1 MIKKSL
7 VSILI
12 INYNNEKYLER
23 AIKSCINQTYKNL
36 EIFIYDDKSTD
47 GSKFLLNKYSKHK
60 KIKCFINKS
69 EKKNIPAIDAK
80 NSYYKLISKSKGE
93 IIFLLD
99 SDDYFLKDKVF
110 KIVKKFNQNK
120 KISLIQDLPL
130 IIANNKKKIFKKN
143 KNNFIS
149 FWPYLAPESCISF
162 RKKFIKKYIKLNI
175 ALENRYLDVWLGF
188 KLGIFSYYI
197 DKSFYSFNKNL
208 TIYKSYGESKKYPL
222 FGSNWFIRRMNSYN
236 YLKNISKGKFNF
248 IYSFDYII
256 TVIVF
261 KILNLLKFNEKKNSI

>member
-256 TVIVF
+256 TIIVF

>member
-130 IIANNKKKIFKKN
+130 IITNNKKKIFKKN

-256 TVIVF
+256 TIIVF

>member
-1 MIKKSL
+1 MNKKSL

-12 INYNNEKYLER
+12 INYNNEKYLDR
-23 AIKSCINQTYKNL
+23 AIKSCVNQSYKNL
-36 EIFIYDDKSTD
+36 EILIYDDKSTD
-47 GSKFLLNKYSKHK
+47 GSKFLLTKYSKHK
-60 KIKCFINKS
+60 KIKYFINKS
-69 EKKNIPAIDAK
+69 KKKNIPAIDAK
-80 NSYYKLISKSKGE
+80 NSYYKLISKSKGDL
-93 IIFLLD
+93 IFLLD
-99 SDDYFLKDKVF
+99 SDDYFVKDKVY

-120 KISLIQDLPL
+120 KIHLIQDLPL
-130 IIANNKKKIFKKN
+130 IITNNKKKIFKKN
-143 KNNFIS
+143 KNNSFS

-208 TIYKSYGESKKYPL
+208 TIYKSYGESKKYPF
-222 FGSNWFIRRMNSYN
+222 FGFNWFIRRMNSYN
-236 YLKNISKGKFNF
+236 YLNSISKEKFNF

-256 TVIVF
+256 TVVIF
-261 KILNLLKFNEKKNSI
+261 KILSLFKIQ

>member
-130 IIANNKKKIFKKN
+130 IITNNKKKIFKKN

>member
-12 INYNNEKYLER
+12 ANYNNEKYLDR
-23 AIKSCINQTYKNL
+23 AVKSCINQTYKNL
-36 EIFIYDDKSTD
+36 EILIYDDKSTD
-47 GSKFLLNKYSKHK
+47 GSKLLLNKYSKNK

-69 EKKNIPAIDAK
+69 KKKNIPAIDAK

-110 KIVKKFNQNK
+110 KIIEKFNHNK
-120 KISLIQDLPL
+120 KINLIQDLPL

-143 KNNFIS
+143 KNNLIS

-162 RKKFIKKYIKLNI
+162 RKKFIKKYTKLNT

-188 KLGIFSYYI
+188 RLGIFSYYI
-197 DKSFYSFNKNL
+197 DKSFCSFNKNL
-208 TIYKSYGESKKYPL
+208 TIYKSYGESKKYPF
-222 FGSNWFIRRMNSYN
+222 FGFNWFVRRMNSYK
-236 YLKNISKGKFNF
+236 YLNNISKGKLNF